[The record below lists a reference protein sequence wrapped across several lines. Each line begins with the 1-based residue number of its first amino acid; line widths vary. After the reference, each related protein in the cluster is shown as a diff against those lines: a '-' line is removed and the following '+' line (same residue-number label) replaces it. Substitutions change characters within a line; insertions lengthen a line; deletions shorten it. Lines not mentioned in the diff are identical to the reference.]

1 MILGRATPASFE
13 NRTQSR
19 VNDGKLANPKNGMGV
34 RKADNHRR
42 ANTNIGLIAFG
53 VDARE

>member
-1 MILGRATPASFE
+1 MILGRETPASFE